1 MSDFRKVLFC
11 RPCLYLTIA
20 VPSLRHLRIIEQSAI
35 PGYVKKGS
43 WAALLHVIKGD
54 RYFSDL
60 SCNIHPISQKLSDR
74 FCLNVGLP
82 NKKAFARSKLSEQF
96 QPL

>member
-1 MSDFRKVLFC
+1 MSDFRKVLCC

-60 SCNIHPISQKLSDR
+60 SCNIRPISQKLSDR

-82 NKKAFARSKLSEQF
+82 NEETFARSKLRDMF